1 MSFRKFLTTTEFRKT
16 VFKIVLVYSGVLILS
31 WFLLNWYTDHGKF
44 VSVPELRGKSL
55 QEAIATLEERD
66 LGHLVIDSI
75 YDRKATPGEVVDQ
88 SPGAESQVKEGRQV
102 FLTIYRFSPPME
114 TVNIKEGDYAA
125 VAMIKL
131 QNKGIECD
139 TVYEDNNTFAGSVIR
154 VIHRGRKIKPETQIA
169 RGDRLTLVI
178 GRAVSGK
185 VIVPDLRGLTCKE
198 VEMMLD
204 TMNLIC
210 NCKFEPMITEPT
222 SQDSVTYRVCR
233 QDPEHD
239 PVIGTTAGRIVDIWL
254 YNTPCPADTSSN
266 D

>member
-1 MSFRKFLTTTEFRKT
+1 
-16 VFKIVLVYSGVLILS
+16 
-31 WFLLNWYTDHGKF
+31 
-44 VSVPELRGKSL
+44 LRGKSL
-55 QEAIATLEERD
+55 SEAILALEDRE
-66 LGHLVIDSI
+66 LTHLVIDSI

-88 SPGAESQVKEGRQV
+88 SPGVESQVKEGRQV

-114 TVNIKEGDYAA
+114 TINIKEGDYAA

-131 QNKGIECD
+131 HNKGIECD
-139 TVYEDNNTFAGSVIR
+139 TVYEDNNTFVGSVIR
-154 VIHRGRKIKPETQIA
+154 VTHRGKKIKPDTQIA

-178 GRAVSGK
+178 GRSVRSK
-185 VIVPDLRGLTCKE
+185 VIVPDLFGLTCKE

-210 NCKFEPMITEPT
+210 NCKFEPMVSSPS

-233 QDPEHD
+233 QDPKHD

-254 YNTPCPADTSSN
+254 YNTPCPNDTTSN
-266 D
+266 E